1 MRSRNRTGRI
11 NPCRLV
17 LSVLILTNEVIR
29 RSAADKRSFILEC
42 AQSRAV
48 DLGHGGRNCGHRALV
63 LSRSRPAETRWPAI
77 SWRIKEELI
86 AQQSLRKQREREVY
100 LLENDKEYIETIAR
114 DKLDM
119 MKEGETIFR
128 LDPAKAA
135 KAGAKIAMIEQLETI
150 DTSAISARLAEL
162 RRFL

>member
-1 MRSRNRTGRI
+1 MRTLGEARRTGDPSFWNALNRVLLT
-11 NPCRLV
+11 LV
-17 LSVLILTNEVIR
+17 IAGGLAGIVLWFYPELER
-29 RSAADKRSFILEC
+29 RDQMARKL
-42 AQSRAV
+42 
-48 DLGHGGRNCGHRALV
+48 
-63 LSRSRPAETRWPAI
+63 AEHH
-77 SWRIKEELI
+77 EELQ

-135 KAGAKIAMIEQLETI
+135 KPVP
-150 DTSAISARLAEL
+150 SAQKTP
-162 RRFL
+162 